1 MAARDPISC
10 EIRSDGWTAKVVMEG
25 MTAGGTYSWGFGSN
39 NDPRTGTP
47 KFVLTVVSK
56 GFDSSGNATTHTRT
70 IYGTDILRKPY
81 PNDAQNDETNVS
93 ANVELIIALSD
104 FVYAKDKTGAGNSG
118 TNPTLSIAAGWY
130 SQGGASNAVTG
141 MAVTNNSTL
150 AYTRPVGIWSIPD
163 RRVAE
168 SNTFEARFIAFHA
181 SAQDGN
187 PVACVKFEAVD
198 ENSHTAS
205 QVVAAATI
213 AAGWGDAVPVI
224 EYVGAVN
231 ISTFTNG
238 DTGTLN
244 AKAYPRIG
252 DTPLDTADG
261 VNTNPSPNYAPQKFL
276 IDRTGAYGGSEAF
289 VDPVSGTAGGVAV
302 ARGSGNE
309 GSTPAFQTIL
319 QAVNAIIARNEATH
333 GRRSSDHSI
342 VYLKEGAHT
351 WYGAGS
357 LTGSLTAQKTYL
369 TIKKAPS
376 AARANVTLVGQ
387 SGTPA
392 VQQYIKIEGI
402 TFADTSQNTITGH
415 TLAWAHDCDFNQT
428 TALRQPLANNTI
440 NFVTSGKVTAL
451 AQGLT
456 SYGAIPAI
464 HALIRGIELT
474 EADIDIQHFC
484 VIGTLRDP
492 GTTQT
497 MTINARASAGTGP
510 LPQTPIMAFN
520 KWFNLSD
527 GGTEVMNLWND
538 NDTIPGGYVGTAF
551 VQNLLENA
559 GAGGSSPTFW
569 VAADGTT
576 QPISNVI
583 MWHNVVVGERS
594 SILYNDKGT
603 ASVLKDRN
611 SYRNNIQDVTASKT
625 DIFNDTH
632 PGSNAGP
639 NGNRIGNWS
648 VQWGVSC
655 SGEYRGH
662 PTGMQAAGSF
672 PAEFLGLS
680 SFQGNATVGVSQY
693 GFVNHQASVDTIA
706 AGGGD
711 YHLAV
716 GSALRGMALVQV
728 LPFDLEG
735 EPRGATDSP
744 GVFTTYEAPPPPTS
758 TLNATTTIATTV
770 LIG

>member
-10 EIRSDGWTAKVVMEG
+10 VIRPDGWTAEVTMESMG
-25 MTAGGTYSWGFGSN
+25 VGGTYSWGFGAD
-39 NDPRTGTP
+39 NDPRDGTP

-81 PNDAQNDETNVS
+81 NLEAENQETVAGSNV
-93 ANVELIIALSD
+93 VLVIALSD
-104 FVYAKDKTGAGNSG
+104 FVYEKDNTGAGKSG
-118 TNPTLSIAAGWY
+118 TAPTVSIAAGWY

-150 AYTRPVGIWSIPD
+150 QYVRPVGNWSIPD

-168 SNTFEARFIAFHA
+168 SNTIEARCVAFHIHA
-181 SAQDGN
+181 ENGN
-187 PVACVKFEAVD
+187 PVACVKFDAAD
-198 ENSHTAS
+198 EHSHSSS
-205 QVVAAATI
+205 QTLSAATI
-213 AAGWGDAVPVI
+213 AAGWSDAKPVI
-224 EYVGAVN
+224 EYVGAVD
-231 ISTFTNG
+231 ISTFDNG
-238 DTGTLN
+238 DVGTLN
-244 AKAYPRIG
+244 FKAYPRIG

-276 IDRTGAYGGSEAF
+276 IDRTGAYGGSEAY
-289 VDPVSGTAGGVAV
+289 VDPVSGTAGGSSV
-302 ARGSGNE
+302 ARGAGDE

-319 QAVNAIIARNEATH
+319 QAINAIIARNEAQY

-351 WYGAGS
+351 WYGSGS

-369 TIKKAPS
+369 TVKRAPS
-376 AARANVTLVGQ
+376 AARDNVTLVGQ

-392 VQQYIKIEGI
+392 VQQYIKVQGI
-402 TFADTSQNTITGH
+402 TLANTSQNTLTGH
-415 TLAWAHDCDFNQT
+415 TLCWAHDCKFDHT
-428 TALRQPLANNTI
+428 TSLRQPLHNNTV
-440 NFVTSGKVTAL
+440 NYATSGVVINL
-451 AQGLT
+451 SQGMT
-456 SYGAIPAI
+456 SYSAIPAI
-464 HALIRGIELT
+464 WGLIRGVTLT
-474 EADIDIQHFC
+474 NADIDLHHWC
-484 VIGTLRDP
+484 VIGTLRAP
-492 GTTQT
+492 GTAQT

-520 KWFNLSD
+520 SWHSLSES
-527 GGTEVMNLWND
+527 GTETMNLWND
-538 NDTIPGGYVGTAF
+538 SDTIPAGYVGTAF
-551 VQNLLENA
+551 VQNLLENS
-559 GAGGSSPTFW
+559 GGGSSPLFW

-576 QPISNVI
+576 QPIQNVI
-583 MWHNVVVGERS
+583 IWNNTIVGQRS

-603 ASVLKDRN
+603 ASVLKTN
-611 SYRNNIQDVTASKT
+611 CSYRNNIQDVTASKT
-625 DIFNDTH
+625 DIFNDQH
-632 PGSNAGP
+632 PGSAVGP

-662 PTGMQAAGSF
+662 PIGMTAAGAF

-680 SFQGNATVGVSQY
+680 SFQGDADETVSQY
-693 GFVNHQASVDTIA
+693 GYVDHKACVGASAT

-711 YHLAV
+711 YHLTE
-716 GSALRGMALVQV
+716 GSRLRGMALVQV
-728 LPFDLEG
+728 LPYDLEG
-735 EPRGATDSP
+735 NARGSDDSP
-744 GVFTTYEAPPPPTS
+744 GVFTTYEAPPAPTG
-758 TLNATTTIATTV
+758 TLNANITTATTV